1 MGEIMSSE
9 NSFRDAVRDWTR
21 LLGEENVR
29 TDEETLAWYSRTTQD
44 TAPRPSCVVYPKST
58 EQVQELV
65 RLATRYGVVL
75 YPISRGR
82 NWGYGDACAP
92 TPEAVIV
99 DLSRMDQILE
109 VNTELAYAVIQPG
122 VSQGQLYA
130 YLAEH
135 QTGLWMD
142 STGAGPDSSLVGNTL
157 DRGFG
162 HTRYGDHFETC
173 CGMEVVLAD
182 GRVLE
187 TGFGHFA
194 NAKAGRVYRY
204 GVGPFLDGLFCQ
216 SNYGIITKIGLW
228 LMPEPEDFCFFFCT
242 VKNDDGLERL
252 IEALRPFRLR
262 RMLDSAIH
270 IGNDL
275 RVLSSRIHYPWES
288 AGQAGAL
295 SERFRQQLRKTH
307 GIGEWSVGGAL
318 TGTRGHVRDMRR
330 LLRRALGPL
339 GKLIFVDDA
348 KLALGW
354 RVARLAERFGMT
366 TLSEQL
372 ASLRPVYAQMKGAP
386 TDESVH
392 GTQWRLRQPPD
403 HDSDPRDPLE
413 SGCGLMWFS
422 PVVPMTGRDARR
434 VLTLVKPVLA
444 EHDFD
449 LLATF
454 TLLNERA
461 MIGILNVAFDKAVPD
476 EVERAMACYDDAMR
490 VLIDDG
496 YVPYRTGLR
505 GMDKIRDEDDVFW
518 QVAREIKQVLDPG
531 DLIARGRYVPP
542 LDERDPAGF

>member
-1 MGEIMSSE
+1 MSTGDSL
-9 NSFRDAVRDWTR
+9 RAAVEAWTR
-21 LLGEENVR
+21 LLGEANVR
-29 TDEETLAWYSRTTQD
+29 TDDETIARYARTTQD
-44 TAPRPSCVVYPKST
+44 AAPRPGCVVFPEST
-58 EQVQELV
+58 EQVQEVV
-65 RLATRYGVVL
+65 RIAGRHGVVV

-92 TPEAVIV
+92 TPGAAIV
-99 DLSRMDQILE
+99 DLSRMNTILE

-130 YLAEH
+130 HLAGH
-135 QTGLWMD
+135 KTGLWMD
-142 STGAGPDSSLVGNTL
+142 STGAGPESSLVGNTL

-182 GRVLE
+182 GRVLD

-204 GVGPFLDGLFCQ
+204 GVGPFFDGLFCQ
-216 SNYGIITKIGLW
+216 SNFGIVTKIGLW
-228 LMPEPEDFCFFFCT
+228 LMPRPEDFCFFFCT
-242 VKNDDGLERL
+242 VKEDAGLERL
-252 IEALRPFRLR
+252 IDALRPFRLR

-275 RVLSSRIHYPWES
+275 RVLSSRIHYPWEA

-295 SERFRQQLRKTH
+295 PKRFRQQLRQTH

-330 LLRRALGPL
+330 LLRRTLGPL

-348 KLALGW
+348 KLALGE
-354 RVARLAERFGMT
+354 RVARVAERFGISK
-366 TLSEQL
+366 LSEQL

-386 TDESVH
+386 ADESVH
-392 GTQWRLRQPPD
+392 GTQWRLRHPPD
-403 HDSDPRDPLE
+403 HATDPRDPLE
-413 SGCGLMWFS
+413 TGCGLMWFS

-434 VLTLVKPVLA
+434 VLDLVKPVLA

-454 TLLNERA
+454 TLLNERS
-461 MIGILNVAFDKAVPD
+461 MIGILNVAFDKSVPD
-476 EVERAMACYDDAMR
+476 EVARAMACYDAAMKA
-490 VLIDDG
+490 LIDDG

-518 QVAREIKQVLDPG
+518 QVAREIKQTLDPG
-531 DLIARGRYVPP
+531 DIIARGRYVPP
-542 LDERDPAGF
+542 LKGQDSAGD